1 MSRIVRYHRFTRVP
15 PPPPVPTVCD
25 RLATNNR
32 GSLRFLTMSEIPATK
47 DVSVWEGAASGE
59 TGIHQQYMYEA
70 DEALAFPEVIL
81 DHQAVI
87 NTSQPVS
94 PDVGFGSSVL
104 NDLILA
110 FMSATGSIVPQ
121 YLLDLPSVLLGI
133 ERVRVSDTNQDDF
146 VLATLDVPSP
156 HGTQETYAPGNGNT
170 LFIATGMLI
179 RNGARD
185 VYASS
190 QISGSSIVETIT
202 PSEDQSIVVACLSYQ
217 GTDETDPAISAL
229 DGSWD
234 VLRTVNQ
241 SNAAGTLHG
250 LQVLAVK
257 QVQTAALTTFSCTLE
272 NHDGDNTTSVIM
284 AAIKPT
290 GGLDSIWQQW
300 ILMKDATGDFTPGEV
315 LSIQ

>member
-1 MSRIVRYHRFTRVP
+1 MIQFIPYLRVTRP
-15 PPPPVPTVCD
+15 PPPPPDPTICD
-25 RLATNNR
+25 RIATNNR
-32 GSLRFLTMSEIPATK
+32 GSLRFLTMSEIAATK
-47 DVSVWEGAASGE
+47 DVSVWEGADSLVQ
-59 TGIHQQYMYEA
+59 GIHQQYMYEA
-70 DEALAFPEVIL
+70 EETLAFPEVL
-81 DHQAVI
+81 EDHQAVI
-87 NTSQPVS
+87 NTSQPIS
-94 PDVGFGSSVL
+94 PDIGFGFAQL

-110 FMSATGSIVPQ
+110 FMSATGSIIPR
-121 YLLDLPSVLLGI
+121 YFLDVNSGLEGI

-146 VLATLDVPSP
+146 VLQTLDVPSP
-156 HGTQETYAPGNGNT
+156 HGQSEFYAPGVGNT
-170 LFIATGMLI
+170 LFIGTGMLI
-179 RNGARD
+179 RDGTRD

-217 GTDETDPAISAL
+217 GTTASPAISAL
-229 DGSWD
+229 DKSWT

-250 LQVLAVK
+250 LQVMAVK
-257 QVQTAALTTFSCTLE
+257 QVQTAALTTFSCTLD
-272 NHDGDNTTSVIM
+272 NHDGSNTTSVIL

>member
-1 MSRIVRYHRFTRVP
+1 MIQFIPYLRVTRP
-15 PPPPVPTVCD
+15 PPPPPDPTICD

-32 GSLRFLTMSEIPATK
+32 GSLRFLTMSEIPAVK
-47 DVSVWEGAASGE
+47 DVSVWEGAASME

-70 DEALAFPEVIL
+70 DETLAFPEIIQ
-81 DHQAVI
+81 DHQATI
-87 NTSQPVS
+87 LTTQPVS
-94 PDVGFGSSVL
+94 PDVGFESAQL
-104 NDLILA
+104 DDLILA
-110 FMSATGSIVPQ
+110 FMSATGSIVPK
-121 YLLDLPSVLLGI
+121 YFLDLPVLEGT

-146 VLATLDVPSP
+146 VLQTIDVPSP
-156 HGTQETYAPGNGNT
+156 HGTAEFYVPGSGNT
-170 LFIATGMLI
+170 LFIATGILI

-217 GTDETDPAISAL
+217 GTDATLPSISGL
-229 DGSWD
+229 DGSWN
-234 VLRTVNQ
+234 VLRTVNL

-257 QVQTAALTTFSCTLE
+257 EVQTAALTTFSCTLE
-272 NHDGDNTTSVIM
+272 DHDGSNTTSVIL

-290 GGLDSIWQQW
+290 GGLDSIWQQF
-300 ILMKDATGDFTPGEV
+300 ILLKDTTGDFTPGEV

>member
-1 MSRIVRYHRFTRVP
+1 MIQFIPYLRVTRPP
-15 PPPPVPTVCD
+15 PPPPVPTICD
-25 RLATNNR
+25 RIATNNR
-32 GSLRFLTMSEIPATK
+32 GSLRFLTMSEIAATK
-47 DVSVWEGAASGE
+47 DVSVWEGADSLVQ
-59 TGIHQQYMYEA
+59 GIHQQYMYEA
-70 DEALAFPEVIL
+70 EEALAFPEVL
-81 DHQAVI
+81 EDQQAVI

-94 PDVGFGSSVL
+94 PDIGFGFAQL

-110 FMSATGSIVPQ
+110 FMSATGSIVPR
-121 YLLDLPSVLLGI
+121 YFLDVNSGLEGI

-146 VLATLDVPSP
+146 VLQTLDVPSP
-156 HGTQETYAPGNGNT
+156 HGQSEFYAPGVGNT
-170 LFIATGMLI
+170 LFIGTGMLI
-179 RNGARD
+179 RDGARD

-217 GTDETDPAISAL
+217 GTTASPAISAL
-229 DGSWD
+229 DESWT

-250 LQVLAVK
+250 LQVMAVK
-257 QVQTAALTTFSCTLE
+257 QVQTAALTTFSCTLD
-272 NHDGDNTTSVIM
+272 NHDGSNTTSVIL